1 MPTSITKTGPI
12 VRTVVVAEEASVVE
26 EAEEQALYPEEAERL
41 LYTN

>member
-1 MPTSITKTGPI
+1 MPTSMTKTGPI
-12 VRTVVVAEEASVVE
+12 VRTAVVAEEASAAE